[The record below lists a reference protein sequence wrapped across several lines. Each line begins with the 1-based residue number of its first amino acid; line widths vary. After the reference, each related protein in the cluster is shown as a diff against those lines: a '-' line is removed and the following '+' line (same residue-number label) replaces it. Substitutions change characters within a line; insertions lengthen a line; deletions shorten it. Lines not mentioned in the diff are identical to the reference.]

1 VSEPGAAAACCSESA
16 AYDVR
21 QLLLFVEW
29 LLHPAGYVRRK
40 FGMLG
45 GVPGGEQRHR
55 QAAEIADDSA
65 VVAREKRGSCD
76 DESIRE

>member
-1 VSEPGAAAACCSESA
+1 
-16 AYDVR
+16 VR
-21 QLLLFVEW
+21 QLLLFVER

-55 QAAEIADDSA
+55 QAAEIADDST
-65 VVAREKRGSCD
+65 VVAREKRGSCG
-76 DESIRE
+76 DESIRERALGSKVLNAKPLNPW